1 MRSATILP
9 WLLTMPG
16 AGLIYRD
23 NRLVN
28 WCCALKTAISDI
40 EVDYVE
46 LTGSTQLRV
55 PGYSGLQRPLE
66 LGCSFYSP
74 MRMQA
79 RLSLAS
85 SPALRT
91 SSKTTAVRSS
101 LQRLGAFTVML
112 VCARCVL
119 TYGMHQSGDHAGRH
133 CRCCASGRP
142 SVRVFVHAVAHGLR

>member
-1 MRSATILP
+1 MRFASILP
-9 WLLTMPG
+9 WLLTVSG

-66 LGCSFYSP
+66 LGCSLYLP
-74 MRMQA
+74 MRLQA
-79 RLSLAS
+79 LSSLAS
-85 SPALRT
+85 SRALHT
-91 SSKTTAVRSS
+91 SSKTTVAR
-101 LQRLGAFTVML
+101 LLLRRLGASQWRF
-112 VCARCVL
+112 CARAAFSRTACTSPETML
-119 TYGMHQSGDHAGRH
+119 GDT
-133 CRCCASGRP
+133 
-142 SVRVFVHAVAHGLR
+142 AVAVHPDDPRCAFPFTFLPTALH